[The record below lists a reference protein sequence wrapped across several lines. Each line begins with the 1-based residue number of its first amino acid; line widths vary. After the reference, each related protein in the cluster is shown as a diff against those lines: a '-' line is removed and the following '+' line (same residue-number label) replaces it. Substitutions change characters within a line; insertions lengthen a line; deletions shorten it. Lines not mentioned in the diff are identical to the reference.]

1 MPPHPSP
8 HPSHPCRRSRGSEGP
23 VPPSLRRRRRGAE
36 GFTLVELLVVLAII
50 GLLATVVVVNVL
62 PAQNTA
68 RIQKAKADIALIEQG
83 LELYRLETGRYP
95 DAGEGLAILTQPTA
109 VGAPLKRLPEDPW
122 GRPYNYAQPGR
133 DGRPFDI
140 WTWGADGTEGGDGD
154 AADIGNW

>member
-1 MPPHPSP
+1 MPPRLHP
-8 HPSHPCRRSRGSEGP
+8 HPRCPH
-23 VPPSLRRRRRGAE
+23 RRRRER

-95 DAGEGLAILTQPTA
+95 DAAEGLAILTKPTA

-133 DGRPFDI
+133 DGRPFDV
-140 WTWGADGTEGGDGD
+140 WTFGADGQEGGDGD

>member
-1 MPPHPSP
+1 MPPHPTRTRRE
-8 HPSHPCRRSRGSEGP
+8 HPSAS
-23 VPPSLRRRRRGAE
+23 PSLRRRARGSE

-95 DAGEGLAILTQPTA
+95 DPGEGLATLTRPTA

-133 DGRPFDI
+133 DGRPFDL
-140 WTWGADGTEGGDGD
+140 WTWGADGVEGGDGD

>member
-1 MPPHPSP
+1 MPHPS
-8 HPSHPCRRSRGSEGP
+8 SRRRSAIQSTER
-23 VPPSLRRRRRGAE
+23 

-109 VGAPLKRLPEDPW
+109 VGAPLKRLPDDPW

-140 WTWGADGTEGGDGD
+140 WTFGSDGAEGGDGD

>member
-1 MPPHPSP
+1 MPPHPRP
-8 HPSHPCRRSRGSEGP
+8 HRPRPAA
-23 VPPSLRRRRRGAE
+23 RRRER

-95 DAGEGLAILTQPTA
+95 DAAEGLAILTKPTA

-133 DGRPFDI
+133 DGRPFDV
-140 WTWGADGTEGGDGD
+140 WTFGADGQEGGDGD